1 MIFNI
6 GLIVVALLS
15 VSLQAATVVLDS
27 NSFFSDNQ
35 SAPGIPGGVI
45 ATSTFNL
52 NAADIPNVSFESNF
66 TFLDAGVEVIVNG
79 VSLFSTGA
87 DVSNFRP
94 SGTAFVE
101 DLFNPFD
108 RNGNV
113 NNIPRLTVSSDA
125 TGTSFVGSTTTTAST
140 ATPLTPNFAVAN
152 FTSLLQSGSNT
163 IEILNLNSFGGN
175 GLGGSFEVCLDSVP
189 EPSSLV
195 FLAVGFLG
203 VLGSRKRV
211 V

>member
-1 MIFNI
+1 MTLKIS
-6 GLIVVALLS
+6 LIIIALLS

-52 NAADIPNVSFESNF
+52 NAADIPNVSFESN
-66 TFLDAGVEVIVNG
+66 L
-79 VSLFSTGA
+79 
-87 DVSNFRP
+87 P